1 MVSPLR
7 YAAGHFNT
15 FNNISSTYI
24 HKDSSEHF
32 SMCICKFPNLIPR
45 LLFHIFVNYSKD
57 ESVTHQDKFMH
68 RSLESFSHNMLELT
82 GVSFDQRCDVSVTI
96 KKTIGILVLLLFVSL
111 HLFLIKPDRK

>member
-1 MVSPLR
+1 
-7 YAAGHFNT
+7 
-15 FNNISSTYI
+15 
-24 HKDSSEHF
+24 
-32 SMCICKFPNLIPR
+32 MCICKFPNLIPR
-45 LLFHIFVNYSKD
+45 LLFHIFVNYSED